1 MVAFDRIYPADKI
14 TMIHRARWGIRR
26 AMRAYFMNKL
36 SVLAI
41 AGALTLA
48 SHSQA
53 GAEEKVSPSTLK
65 RLFPGQFQAIVKGY
79 KVRFRATG
87 NGRLYGTYKN
97 LKDQGRWSVRSGRL
111 CIMLKEWMNGQTK
124 CSSVTK
130 QNGWYQSAQV
140 QFRKL

>member
-1 MVAFDRIYPADKI
+1 
-14 TMIHRARWGIRR
+14 
-26 AMRAYFMNKL
+26 MNKL

-41 AGALTLA
+41 AGAIALA
-48 SHSQA
+48 SYSQA
-53 GAEEKVSPSTLK
+53 GAAEKVSSSTLK

-79 KVRFRATG
+79 KVRFKALG

-97 LKDQGRWSVRSGRL
+97 HKDQGRWSVRSGRL

-124 CSSVTK
+124 CSAVTK
-130 QNGWYQSAQV
+130 RNGWYQSAQV

>member
-1 MVAFDRIYPADKI
+1 
-14 TMIHRARWGIRR
+14 
-26 AMRAYFMNKL
+26 MNKL

-41 AGALTLA
+41 AGALAVA
-48 SHSQA
+48 SYA
-53 GAEEKVSPSTLK
+53 PATAAEKVSSRALK
-65 RLFPGQFQAIVKGY
+65 NLFPGQFQAIIKGY
-79 KVRFRATG
+79 KVRFRALG

-97 LKDQGRWSVRSGRL
+97 LKDQGRWSVRRGRL